1 VCVLALRVVFP
12 FSDALMG
19 AQLAGLF
26 DQIRLFFRSV
36 SGFSLVLCSDS
47 VPRTF
52 IADVN
57 PIGGISKADLK
68 RFIAWAQE
76 KFQLPILSR

>member
-1 VCVLALRVVFP
+1 MCSLSASLFP
-12 FSDALMG
+12 DVLMG
-19 AQLAGLF
+19 AQLAWLF
-26 DQIRLFFRSV
+26 DQIRLLFRSV
-36 SGFSLVLCSDS
+36 SGFSLVLCSDG

>member
-1 VCVLALRVVFP
+1 
-12 FSDALMG
+12 MG
-19 AQLAGLF
+19 AQLAWLF

-36 SGFSLVLCSDS
+36 SGFSFVLRSDG

>member
-1 VCVLALRVVFP
+1 
-12 FSDALMG
+12 MG

-36 SGFSLVLCSDS
+36 SGFTFVLISDR

-52 IADVN
+52 IADIN
-57 PIGGISKADLK
+57 PIGGISKTDLK

-76 KFQLPILSR
+76 NFQLPILSR

>member
-1 VCVLALRVVFP
+1 MGVL
-12 FSDALMG
+12 
-19 AQLAGLF
+19 
-26 DQIRLFFRSV
+26 
-36 SGFSLVLCSDS
+36 
-47 VPRTF
+47 RTF